1 MELSR
6 TIGWT
11 AIVLAVILAAGYA
24 NGEAGPPAATTKTE
38 QEQLEAQEAQRGAAV
53 EDAAGQEERLRAG
66 VQQADQVVKA
76 AAD

>member
-24 NGEAGPPAATTKTE
+24 NGEAGPPAATNKTVEE
-38 QEQLEAQEAQRGAAV
+38 QPEAQEAQRGAAV
-53 EDAAGQEERLRAG
+53 EEAAEQEERLRAG
-66 VQQADQVVKA
+66 VQEAGQAVQA

>member
-24 NGEAGPPAATTKTE
+24 NGEAGPPAATTKTVE
-38 QEQLEAQEAQRGAAV
+38 EQLEAQEAQRGAAV
-53 EDAAGQEERLRAG
+53 EEAAEQEERLRAG
-66 VQQADQVVKA
+66 VQEAGQVLEA

>member
-24 NGEAGPPAATTKTE
+24 NGEAGPPAATTKTVE
-38 QEQLEAQEAQRGAAV
+38 EQLEAQEAQRGAAV
-53 EDAAGQEERLRAG
+53 EEAAEQEERLRAG
-66 VQQADQVVKA
+66 VQEAGQAVEA